1 MQGNR
6 IGIACRERFLT
17 YKFVISGRGQAPGFK
32 FLLVL
37 KLKRV
42 YDFQSF

>member
-6 IGIACRERFLT
+6 IGIACRERYLA
-17 YKFVISGRGQAPGFK
+17 YKFVISGRGGLPVFK
-32 FLLVL
+32 FMLVL

-42 YDFQSF
+42 YESLPF